1 MLALYRKLG
10 IGAKFIIYVSN
21 VVILGVAA
29 LALIVSDF
37 VGDNMKKDAEDI
49 VKNSSQKYAIYI
61 EGAFE
66 EMGSVLESSAKILSD
81 LLNVTSI
88 NNPTTASVFESSTKS
103 SLDAGAFARYGF
115 VYLLDAP
122 PHFAAKNR
130 AYTTPKGNVI
140 MLFQDTDTDN
150 PGGIKVVQ
158 ATDAVLDFP
167 VVQKIL
173 KTAKYGD
180 PVSFGRPTKLQFD
193 GKEFTALNIAAPI
206 FDADKRLVGVFGF
219 VIDLADIEKFMLN
232 PSDKTWDNETKALIQ
247 KDNTIAVHSNTSLA
261 LHKLTEA
268 NKHPSVVEISQ
279 IIANAQ
285 TAVIEH
291 YVTADGVDS
300 YASVSSFSTADGKS
314 YSIFVAAPKAEVLA
328 PLYRL
333 EWIIAGVAVVILLL
347 AVATV
352 YYLVHRLLSSRLPI
366 ILKTLDQFFKYVN
379 HESDEVHHIKIR
391 AHDELGKIGM
401 MINENIDKSRAHLK
415 KDDELVA
422 ESLSVINHTKQ
433 GRATKRIT
441 LSGSNPQLNAL
452 KDSVNDLLNLLSS
465 AIGNDLPEL
474 NRVFDS
480 YTRLDFTTEV
490 ANAQGR
496 VEVVTNTL
504 GEEIR
509 KMLKTSL
516 EFANSLHSQSD
527 KLEEAVAA
535 LTKSSNSQA
544 SSLEQTA
551 TAVEEITSSMQ
562 NVSGRTNEVIQQTE
576 DIRNVI
582 GIIRD
587 IADQTN
593 LLALNAAIE
602 AARAGEHGR
611 GFAVVADEV
620 RKLAERTSKSLGE
633 IEANTNLL
641 VQSINDMAE
650 SIKEQTAGIT
660 QINEAISS
668 LESVTQE
675 NVSIANA
682 SSQISQDVSG
692 IAKAI
697 LDDANKKKV

>member
-1 MLALYRKLG
+1 MFAFYRNLH
-10 IGAKFIIYVSN
+10 IGTKFILFVSN
-21 VVILGVAA
+21 IIIIGIVA
-29 LALIVSDF
+29 LALIVGDF
-37 VGDNMKKDAEDI
+37 VGDNMRKNAEDI
-49 VKNSSQKYAIYI
+49 VKNASQKYAIYI
-61 EGAFE
+61 SGSFD
-66 EMGSVLESSAKILSD
+66 EMSSVLESSSKILSD
-81 LLNVTSI
+81 LLSVASLQ
-88 NNPTTASVFESSTKS
+88 NPTTASVFESSTKS

-130 AYTTPKGNVI
+130 AYTTPKGNVV

-219 VIDLADIEKFMLN
+219 VIDLADIERFMLN
-232 PSDKTWDNETKALIQ
+232 PSDKTWDNEAKALIQ
-247 KDNTIAVHSNTSLA
+247 KDGTVAVHSNTSLA

-291 YVTADGVDS
+291 YVTTDGVDS
-300 YASVSSFSTADGKS
+300 YASVSSFSTADGNS

-352 YYLVHRLLSSRLPI
+352 YYLVRRLLSSRLPI

-391 AHDELGKIGM
+391 AHDELGKIGQ

-452 KDSVNDLLNLLSS
+452 KDSVNDLLELLAT
-465 AIGNDLPEL
+465 AIGKDLNEL

-516 EFANSLHSQSD
+516 EFANSL
-527 KLEEAVAA
+527 
-535 LTKSSNSQA
+535 
-544 SSLEQTA
+544 
-551 TAVEEITSSMQ
+551 
-562 NVSGRTNEVIQQTE
+562 
-576 DIRNVI
+576 
-582 GIIRD
+582 
-587 IADQTN
+587 
-593 LLALNAAIE
+593 
-602 AARAGEHGR
+602 
-611 GFAVVADEV
+611 
-620 RKLAERTSKSLGE
+620 
-633 IEANTNLL
+633 
-641 VQSINDMAE
+641 
-650 SIKEQTAGIT
+650 
-660 QINEAISS
+660 
-668 LESVTQE
+668 
-675 NVSIANA
+675 
-682 SSQISQDVSG
+682 
-692 IAKAI
+692 
-697 LDDANKKKV
+697 

>member
-1 MLALYRKLG
+1 MGFYRRLS
-10 IGAKFIIYVSN
+10 IGTKFILFISQIVIIG
-21 VVILGVAA
+21 VVA
-29 LALIVSDF
+29 LALIVSKN
-37 VGDNMKKDAEDI
+37 VGDNMRQDAESI
-49 VKNSSQKYAIYI
+49 IQNASGKYAIYVK
-61 EGAFE
+61 EAFS
-66 EMGSVLESSAKILSD
+66 EMSAVLTSSSKSLSELLTISSLGSS
-81 LLNVTSI
+81 
-88 NNPTTASVFESSTKS
+88 TTASIFESSLRS
-103 SLDAGAFARYGF
+103 ALDAGGYAHYGF
-115 VYLLDAP
+115 IYLLDSPSSVAQ
-122 PHFAAKNR
+122 KNK
-130 AYTTPKGNVI
+130 AYNTSSGKVI
-140 MLFQDTDTDN
+140 MVYEDTDMERA
-150 PGGIKVVQ
+150 GGVKVVQ
-158 ATDAVLDFP
+158 AQDSVVSFP
-167 VVQKIL
+167 VVQEVL

-180 PVSFGRPTKLQFD
+180 GAIFGRPSKLVIN
-193 GKEFTALNIAAPI
+193 GREFVGLNLAAPL
-206 FDADKRLVGVFGF
+206 FDSERRLVGVFGF
-219 VIDLADIEKFMLN
+219 TIDLSQLADFILN
-232 PSDKTWDNETKALIQ
+232 PQDKAFDREVKALVAQDGTIALHTTRSIALQNLLESNNRPETKAVISLIDE
-247 KDNTIAVHSNTSLA
+247 KKSAVIDNYITINGDKAYASISSFNTS
-261 LHKLTEA
+261 
-268 NKHPSVVEISQ
+268 
-279 IIANAQ
+279 
-285 TAVIEH
+285 
-291 YVTADGVDS
+291 
-300 YASVSSFSTADGKS
+300 DGKS
-314 YSIFVAAPKAEVLA
+314 FSVFVAAPVDEVLA
-328 PLYRL
+328 PLHSL
-333 EWIIAGVAVVILLL
+333 QGLIVVGSLVILLL
-347 AVATV
+347 VIATV
-352 YYLVHRLLSSRLPI
+352 YLLVRRILSSRLPL
-366 ILKTLDQFFKYVN
+366 ILKTLDMFFKYIN
-379 HESDEVHHIKIR
+379 HEGNEVHHIQIK
-391 AHDELGKIGM
+391 AHDELGKIGQ

-433 GRATKRIT
+433 GRVTKRIT

-509 KMLKTSL
+509 KMLTTSL
-516 EFANSLHSQSD
+516 EFANSLHNQSN

-697 LDDANKKKV
+697 LDDANKKKI